1 MRIDSLAAPAMVT
14 WQLTRDCD
22 LACLH
27 CCTDS
32 APGKA
37 MPGELTREQSLKL
50 AGEIAASGVPYV
62 MVVGGEPTIVPH
74 FLEVCRTLS
83 AGGCTLKIESN
94 GQKLD
99 VEALKGLDIRSV
111 QISLDGASQETYGR
125 QRVHGDFAKAV
136 DACRRVTA
144 AGLPL
149 EVTFA
154 PTRLNLSDAEAVIAL
169 ALELGAFRFNTGRLM
184 KLGTAVKLWDRL
196 EPSEAQYAGF
206 LALLERKEKELAGR
220 MELCFRPFSL
230 QEEFAARVAE
240 KAPSGTLLVRPDGKV
255 KPSVVVDFTCADL
268 KTHSFL
274 EAWDAYKAA
283 WKDRSFLAALEAYT
297 NQDLPAMVSR

>member
-1 MRIDSLAAPAMVT
+1 MNIFDLKSPSMVT

-50 AGEIAASGVPYV
+50 SKEIAAAGVPYV

-74 FLEVCRTLS
+74 FLEVCQTLS
-83 AGGCTLKIESN
+83 DGGCLLKIETN
-94 GQKLD
+94 GQKFD
-99 VEALKGLDIRSV
+99 VEPLKSLAIRSI
-111 QISLDGASQETYGR
+111 QISLDGATQETYGR

-136 DACRRVTA
+136 DACRRVVA

-154 PTRLNLSDAEAVIAL
+154 PTKINLSDAEAVIDL
-169 ALELGAFRFNTGRLM
+169 AASLKAFRFNSGRLM
-184 KLGTAVKLWDRL
+184 RLGTAVKLWDRL

-206 LALLERKEKELAGR
+206 LALLERKEKQYAGA
-220 MELCFRPFSL
+220 MELCFRPFTL
-230 QEEFAARVAE
+230 QEDAAARVE
-240 KAPSGTLLVRPDGKV
+240 APSGTVLVRPDGKV
-255 KPSVVVDFTCADL
+255 SPSVTVDFTCADL
-268 KTHSFL
+268 KKHTFL

-283 WKDRSFLAALEAYT
+283 WKDKVFLAALERA
-297 NQDLPAMVSR
+297 NDLPTMVSR

>member
-1 MRIDSLAAPAMVT
+1 MNIHDLRSPSMVT
-14 WQLTRDCD
+14 WQLTKDCD

-37 MPGELTREQSLKL
+37 LPGELTREQALKL
-50 AGEIAASGVPYV
+50 SREIAAAGVPYV

-74 FLEVCRTLS
+74 FLEVCKTLS
-83 AGGCTLKIESN
+83 DGGCLLKIETN
-94 GQKLD
+94 GQNFD
-99 VEALKGLDIRSV
+99 VDALKGLGIRSI

-136 DACRRVTA
+136 DACRRVAA

-154 PTRLNLSDAEAVIAL
+154 PTKINLSDAEAVIDL
-169 ALELGAFRFNTGRLM
+169 ALGLGAFRFNTGRLM
-184 KLGTAVKLWDRL
+184 KLGTAARLWERL

-206 LALLERKEKELAGR
+206 LALLERKEKELAGQL
-220 MELCFRPFSL
+220 ELCFRPFSL
-230 QEEFAARVAE
+230 QEEAAARVAE
-240 KAPSGTLLVRPDGKV
+240 RSPSGTLLVRPDGKV
-255 KPSVVVDFTCADL
+255 SPSVVVDFTCADL
-268 KTHSFL
+268 KKIGFL

-283 WKDRSFLAALEAYT
+283 WKDRSFLAALEAYAGH
-297 NQDLPAMVSR
+297 DLPAMVSR

>member
-1 MRIDSLAAPAMVT
+1 MNIFDLKAPSMVT

-37 MPGELTREQSLKL
+37 MPGELSREQSLNL
-50 AGEIAASGVPYV
+50 SREVAAAGVPYV

-83 AGGCTLKIESN
+83 EGGCLLKIETN
-94 GQKLD
+94 GQNFD
-99 VEALKGLDIRSV
+99 VEPLKSLSIRSI

-136 DACRRVTA
+136 DACRRVVA

-154 PTRLNLSDAEAVIAL
+154 PTRINLSEAEAVIAL
-169 ALELGAFRFNTGRLM
+169 ALSLGAFRFNTGRLM
-184 KLGTAVKLWDRL
+184 KLGTAARLWERL

-206 LALLERKEKELAGR
+206 LALLERKERELAGK

-230 QEEFAARVAE
+230 QEDAAARVE
-240 KAPSGTLLVRPDGKV
+240 APSGTLLVRPDGKV
-255 KPSVVVDFTCADL
+255 MPSVTVDFTCADL
-268 KTHSFL
+268 KKQTFL

-283 WKDRSFLAALEAYT
+283 WKDKVFLAALERA
-297 NQDLPAMVSR
+297 NDLPAMVSR

>member
-1 MRIDSLAAPAMVT
+1 MNVFDLKSPSMVT

-50 AGEIAASGVPYV
+50 AREISAAGVPYV

-74 FLEVCRTLS
+74 FLEVCKTLS
-83 AGGCTLKIESN
+83 DGGCLLKIETN
-94 GQKLD
+94 GQDFD
-99 VEALKGLDIRSV
+99 VEPLKALGIRSI

-136 DACRRVTA
+136 EACRRVAA

-154 PTRLNLSDAEAVIAL
+154 PTRINLSDAEAVIDL
-169 ALELGAFRFNTGRLM
+169 AASLKAFRFNSGRLM

-206 LALLERKEKELAGR
+206 LALLERKEAQYAGT

-230 QEEFAARVAE
+230 QEDAAARVE
-240 KAPSGTLLVRPDGKV
+240 APSGTLLVRPDGKV
-255 KPSVVVDFTCADL
+255 SPSVTVDFTCADL
-268 KTHSFL
+268 KKQTFL

-283 WKDRSFLAALEAYT
+283 WKDKVFLAALERA
-297 NQDLPAMVSR
+297 NDLPAMVSR

>member
-1 MRIDSLAAPAMVT
+1 MNIDDLKAPSMVT

-37 MPGELTREQSLKL
+37 MPGELTREQALKL
-50 AGEIAASGVPYV
+50 SKEIAAAGVPYV

-74 FLEVCRTLS
+74 FLEVCRALS
-83 AGGCTLKIESN
+83 DGGCLLKIETN
-94 GQKLD
+94 GQNFD
-99 VEALKGLDIRSV
+99 VDALKGLAIRSI

-136 DACRRVTA
+136 EACRRVVA

-154 PTRLNLSDAEAVIAL
+154 PTKINLSDAEAVIDL
-169 ALELGAFRFNTGRLM
+169 AASLKAFRFNSGRLM
-184 KLGTAVKLWDRL
+184 RLGTAVKLWDRL

-206 LALLERKEKELAGR
+206 LALLERKEKQYAGT

-230 QEEFAARVAE
+230 QEDAAARVE
-240 KAPSGTLLVRPDGKV
+240 APSGTLLVRPDGKV
-255 KPSVVVDFTCADL
+255 SPSVTVDFDCADL
-268 KTHSFL
+268 KKRTFL

-283 WKDRSFLAALEAYT
+283 WKDPVFLAALERA
-297 NQDLPAMVSR
+297 NDLPAMVSR

>member
-1 MRIDSLAAPAMVT
+1 MNISDLKAPSMVT

-37 MPGELTREQSLKL
+37 LPGELTREQALKL
-50 AGEIAASGVPYV
+50 SKEVAAAGVPYV

-83 AGGCTLKIESN
+83 DGGCLLKIETN
-94 GQKLD
+94 GQNFD
-99 VEALKGLDIRSV
+99 VEPLKGLAIRSI

-136 DACRRVTA
+136 DACRRVVA

-154 PTRLNLSDAEAVIAL
+154 PTKINLSDAEAVIDL
-169 ALELGAFRFNTGRLM
+169 AASLKAFRFNSGRLM
-184 KLGTAVKLWDRL
+184 RLGTAVKLWDRL

-206 LALLERKEKELAGR
+206 LALLERKEKQYAGA

-230 QEEFAARVAE
+230 QEDAAARVE
-240 KAPSGTLLVRPDGKV
+240 APSGTVLVRPDGKV
-255 KPSVVVDFTCADL
+255 SPSVTVDFTCADL
-268 KTHSFL
+268 KKHTFL

-283 WKDRSFLAALEAYT
+283 WKDKVFLAALERA
-297 NQDLPAMVSR
+297 NDLPTMVSR

>member
-1 MRIDSLAAPAMVT
+1 MVT
-14 WQLTRDCD
+14 WQLTKDCD

-37 MPGELTREQSLKL
+37 MPGELDRAQSLKL
-50 AGEIAASGVPYV
+50 AREISAAGVPYV

-74 FLEVCRTLS
+74 FLEVCRSLS
-83 AGGCTLKIESN
+83 DGGCLLKIETN
-94 GQKLD
+94 GQNFD
-99 VEALKGLDIRSV
+99 VEAMKGLGIRSI

-136 DACRRVTA
+136 DACRRVVS
-144 AGLPL
+144 AGFPL
-149 EVTFA
+149 EITFA
-154 PTRLNLSDAEAVIAL
+154 PTKINLSDAEAVIAL
-169 ALELGAFRFNTGRLM
+169 ARSLGAFRFNTGRLM

-206 LALLERKEKELAGR
+206 LALLERKEKELAGE

-230 QEEFAARVAE
+230 QEDAAARVE
-240 KAPSGTLLVRPDGKV
+240 APSGTLLVLPDGRV
-255 KPSVVVDFTCADL
+255 KPSVTVDFTCADL
-268 KTHSFL
+268 KKQTFL

-283 WKDRSFLAALEAYT
+283 WKDKVFLAALGAA
-297 NQDLPAMVSR
+297 NDLPAMVSR

>member
-1 MRIDSLAAPAMVT
+1 MNIDSLSAPTMVT

-37 MPGELTREQSLKL
+37 MPGELDGAQSLRL
-50 AGEIAASGVPYV
+50 AREIAAAGVPYV

-83 AGGCTLKIESN
+83 EGGCLLKIETN
-94 GQKLD
+94 GQNFD
-99 VEALKGLDIRSV
+99 VGALAGLGIRSI
-111 QISLDGASQETYGR
+111 QISLDGAAQETYGR

-136 DACRRVTA
+136 DACRRVVA
-144 AGLPL
+144 AGFPL
-149 EVTFA
+149 EITFA
-154 PTRLNLSDAEAVIAL
+154 PTKLNLSDAAAVIDL
-169 ALELGAFRFNTGRLM
+169 ALSLGAFRFNTGRLM
-184 KLGTAVKLWDRL
+184 RLGTAARLWDRL

-206 LALLERKEKELAGR
+206 LALLERKERELAGK

-230 QEEFAARVAE
+230 QEEAAARVAS
-240 KAPSGTLLVRPDGKV
+240 PSGTLLILPDGRV
-255 KPSVVVDFTCADL
+255 KPSVTTDFTCADL
-268 KTHSFL
+268 KKQTFL

-283 WKDRSFLAALEAYT
+283 WKDKVFLAALESYAH
-297 NQDLPAMVSR
+297 DLPAMVSR

>member
-1 MRIDSLAAPAMVT
+1 MNIHDLKAPSMVT

-37 MPGELTREQSLKL
+37 MPGELDREQSLKL
-50 AGEIAASGVPYV
+50 AKEIAAAGVPYV

-83 AGGCTLKIESN
+83 DGGCLLKIESN
-94 GQKLD
+94 GQNLD
-99 VEALKGLDIRSV
+99 VEKLKTLAIRSI
-111 QISLDGASQETYGR
+111 QISLDGAAQESYGR
-125 QRVHGDFAKAV
+125 QRVHGDFSKAV
-136 DACRRVTA
+136 EACRRVVA

-154 PTRLNLSDAEAVIAL
+154 PTKINLSDAESVIDL
-169 ALELGAFRFNTGRLM
+169 ALGLGAFRFNTGRLM
-184 KLGTAVKLWDRL
+184 KLGTAARLWERL

-206 LALLERKEKELAGR
+206 LALLERKEKELAGQL
-220 MELCFRPFSL
+220 ELCFRPFSL
-230 QEEFAARVAE
+230 QEEMSARVQ
-240 KAPSGTLLVRPDGKV
+240 APSGTLLVRPDGKV
-255 KPSVVVDFTCADL
+255 LPSVVVDFTCADL
-268 KTHSFL
+268 KKHSFL

-283 WKDRSFLAALEAYT
+283 WKDRSFLAALEAYAS
-297 NQDLPAMVSR
+297 QKDLAAMVSR